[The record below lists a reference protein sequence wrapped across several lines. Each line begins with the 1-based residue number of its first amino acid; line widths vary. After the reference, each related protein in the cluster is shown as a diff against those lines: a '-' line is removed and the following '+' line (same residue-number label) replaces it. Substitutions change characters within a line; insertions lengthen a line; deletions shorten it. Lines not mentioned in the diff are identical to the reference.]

1 MTLRRWFTPTA
12 AALAVGGLGWA
23 LWSRRSAIEA
33 FDWAFSWPAIV
44 GAAALF
50 ALPPLIQALS
60 FRILLAELGA
70 PVQFLPVTVVWTRSF
85 LLRYA
90 PTGVV
95 GLAYR
100 LRESGRLGASPAR
113 VATATAY
120 EQIVALTAGALAC
133 ASGFLLASSRPPAA
147 AIGILAVVLLVL
159 AALRPSWG
167 GRLVRPLLRRRG
179 IDVPALVRG
188 RVLALVVAL
197 NSAAWAATAA
207 GVWVLLDGIA
217 GPAPD
222 PAWLGGSHAFA
233 WMLGFIVP
241 FLPGGLGLR
250 DGTLAALLAV
260 PYSPGI
266 GAALAL
272 AVRLVGMLGEL
283 VAAGVTEV
291 ASAVTGLRKGQRVRR
306 RPAPAAADLVATI
319 DTSSPMVSLSPAPKP
334 HLLDLSRRVQL

>member
-1 MTLRRWFTPTA
+1 MTFPRWFTPAA

-23 LWSRRSAIEA
+23 LWSRRSVIAA
-33 FDWAFSWPAIV
+33 FDWEFSWPAIV
-44 GAAALF
+44 VTAVLF
-50 ALPPLIQALS
+50 ALSPLIQALS

-70 PVQFLPVTVVWTRSF
+70 PVRFLSATVVWTRSF

-90 PTGVV
+90 PTGVM
-95 GLAYR
+95 GFAYR
-100 LRESGRLGASPAR
+100 LRESGRLGASPGR
-113 VATATAY
+113 VATATVY
-120 EQIVALTAGALAC
+120 EQIVVLTAGALAC
-133 ASGFLLASSRPPAA
+133 ASGFLLASSRPPAV
-147 AIGILAVVLLVL
+147 AIGILAVALLVL

-167 GRLVRPLLRRRG
+167 ARLLRPLLRRRG
-179 IDVPALVRG
+179 FDVPALVRG

-197 NSAAWAATAA
+197 NSAGWMATVA

-233 WMLGFIVP
+233 WMLGVIVP

-260 PYSPGI
+260 PYSPGV
-266 GAALAL
+266 GTALAL

-283 VAAGVTEV
+283 VAAGLAE
-291 ASAVTGLRKGQRVRR
+291 
-306 RPAPAAADLVATI
+306 AAAAVSGI
-319 DTSSPMVSLSPAPKP
+319 DTKSSPVVNVSLAPKP
-334 HLLDLSRRVQL
+334 ERR

>member
-1 MTLRRWFTPTA
+1 M
-12 AALAVGGLGWA
+12 
-23 LWSRRSAIEA
+23 WSRQSAIEA
-33 FDWAFSWPAIV
+33 FDWGFSWPAIV

-50 ALPPLIQALS
+50 ALSPLIQALS

-70 PVQFLPVTVVWTRSF
+70 SVRYLSATVVWTRSF

-90 PTGVV
+90 PTGVM

-100 LRESGRLGASPAR
+100 LRESGRLGTSPAR
-113 VATATAY
+113 VATATVY
-120 EQIVALTAGALAC
+120 EQIVVLTAGALAC

-147 AIGILAVVLLVL
+147 AIGILGMALLVL

-179 IDVPALVRG
+179 IDVPAFVRA

-197 NSAAWAATAA
+197 NSAGWVATAA

-222 PAWLGGSHAFA
+222 PAWLAGSHSFA

-260 PYSPGI
+260 PYSPGV

-283 VAAGVTEV
+283 VAAGVAEI
-291 ASAVTGLRKGQRVRR
+291 
-306 RPAPAAADLVATI
+306 AAAITGI
-319 DTSSPMVSLSPAPKP
+319 DTKSSPMGSVSPALK
-334 HLLDLSRRVQL
+334 LERR

>member
-1 MTLRRWFTPTA
+1 MTFRRVRRWFTPAA
-12 AALAVGGLGWA
+12 AALAAGGLGWA

-33 FDWAFSWPAIV
+33 FDWGFSWPAIV

-50 ALPPLIQALS
+50 ALSPLIQALS

-70 PVQFLPVTVVWTRSF
+70 PVRFLSTTVVWTRSF

-90 PTGVV
+90 PTGVM

-100 LRESGRLGASPAR
+100 LGESGRLGGSPAR
-113 VATATAY
+113 VVTATVY
-120 EQIVALTAGALAC
+120 EQFVALTAGALAC
-133 ASGFLLASSRPPAA
+133 ACGFLLASSQPPAA
-147 AIGILAVVLLVL
+147 AIGILAVALLAL

-179 IDVPALVRG
+179 IDVPALVRA
-188 RVLALVVAL
+188 RVLAFVVAL
-197 NSAAWAATAA
+197 NSAGWAATAA
-207 GVWVLLDGIA
+207 GLWVLLDGIA

-260 PYSPGI
+260 PYSSGV

-283 VAAGVTEV
+283 VAAAVAEV
-291 ASAVTGLRKGQRVRR
+291 AAAVTGV
-306 RPAPAAADLVATI
+306 
-319 DTSSPMVSLSPAPKP
+319 DTKSSLMGSLSAAPKP
-334 HLLDLSRRVQL
+334 DLLDRSRRVQQ

>member
-1 MTLRRWFTPTA
+1 MRFGRSFTPVA

-33 FDWAFSWPAIV
+33 FDWGFSWPATV
-44 GAAALF
+44 VAAALF
-50 ALPPLIQALS
+50 ALSPLIQALS

-70 PVQFLPVTVVWTRSF
+70 SVRYLSATVVWTRSF

-90 PTGVV
+90 PTGVM

-100 LRESGRLGASPAR
+100 LRESGRLGGSPAR
-113 VATATAY
+113 VATATVY
-120 EQIVALTAGALAC
+120 EQIVVLTAGALTC

-147 AIGILAVVLLVL
+147 AIGILGMALLVL

-179 IDVPALVRG
+179 IDVPALVRA

-197 NSAAWAATAA
+197 NSAGWMATVA

-222 PAWLGGSHAFA
+222 PAWLAGSHAFA

-250 DGTLAALLAV
+250 EGTLAALLAV
-260 PYSPGI
+260 SYSPGV

-283 VAAGVTEV
+283 VAAGLAEI
-291 ASAVTGLRKGQRVRR
+291 
-306 RPAPAAADLVATI
+306 AAAITGI
-319 DTSSPMVSLSPAPKP
+319 DTKSSPTGSVSPALK
-334 HLLDLSRRVQL
+334 LERR

>member
-1 MTLRRWFTPTA
+1 MMFRRWFTPAA

-23 LWSRRSAIEA
+23 LWSRRSAMEA
-33 FDWAFSWPAIV
+33 FDWGFSWPAIV
-44 GAAALF
+44 AAAALF
-50 ALPPLIQALS
+50 ALSPLIQALS
-60 FRILLAELGA
+60 CRILLAELGA
-70 PVQFLPVTVVWTRSF
+70 PVRYLSATVVWTRSF

-90 PTGVV
+90 PTGVM

-100 LRESGRLGASPAR
+100 LRESGRLGTSPAR
-113 VATATAY
+113 VATATLY
-120 EQIVALTAGALAC
+120 EQIVVLTAGTLAC

-147 AIGILAVVLLVL
+147 AIGILGIALILL

-179 IDVPALVRG
+179 IDVPAFVRG
-188 RVLALVVAL
+188 HVLALVVAL
-197 NSAAWAATAA
+197 NSAGWVATAA

-260 PYSPGI
+260 PYSPGVA
-266 GAALAL
+266 AALAL

-283 VAAGVTEV
+283 VAAGVAEI
-291 ASAVTGLRKGQRVRR
+291 
-306 RPAPAAADLVATI
+306 AAAITGI
-319 DTSSPMVSLSPAPKP
+319 DTKSSPTGSVSPALK
-334 HLLDLSRRVQL
+334 LERR

>member
-1 MTLRRWFTPTA
+1 MTFRRWFTPVA
-12 AALAVGGLGWA
+12 AAVAVGGLGWA

-33 FDWAFSWPAIV
+33 FDWGFSWPAIV
-44 GAAALF
+44 VAAVLF
-50 ALPPLIQALS
+50 ALSPLIQAIS
-60 FRILLAELGA
+60 FHILLAELGA
-70 PVQFLPVTVVWTRSF
+70 PVRFLSATVVWTRSF

-90 PTGVV
+90 PTGVM

-100 LRESGRLGASPAR
+100 LRESGRLGVSPAR
-113 VATATAY
+113 MATATVY
-120 EQIVALTAGALAC
+120 EQIAVLTAGALAC

-147 AIGILAVVLLVL
+147 AIAILAVALLVL

-167 GRLVRPLLRRRG
+167 GHLVRPLLRRRG
-179 IDVPALVRG
+179 IDVSALVRG

-197 NSAAWAATAA
+197 NSAGWMATAA
-207 GVWVLLDGIA
+207 GVWVLVDGIA

-260 PYSPGI
+260 PYSPSV

-283 VAAGVTEV
+283 VAAGVAEV
-291 ASAVTGLRKGQRVRR
+291 AAAVSGIETK
-306 RPAPAAADLVATI
+306 
-319 DTSSPMVSLSPAPKP
+319 SSPMGSVSPALK
-334 HLLDLSRRVQL
+334 SERR